1 MSTDLFLT
9 GRALDA
15 QTSDRQGVDLASE
28 RGDIRLVSGRANLA
42 QAVINR
48 LLTRQGELAGL
59 GHPDYGSRL
68 YMLVGEV
75 NNRRTQALA
84 ELYIREAL
92 ASEPRIREVTAVSF
106 APASLRPDTRSLL
119 EITIAALPLD
129 EAEPLTI
136 TIALPL

>member
-9 GRALDA
+9 NRALDA

-28 RGDIRLVSGRANLA
+28 RGDIKLVSGRANLA
-42 QAVINR
+42 QAIINR

-84 ELYIREAL
+84 QLYIREAL
-92 ASEPRIREVTAVSF
+92 AREPRIREVVAIAFT
-106 APASLRPDTRSLL
+106 PASLRPDMRNLL
-119 EITIAALPLD
+119 EITIAVLPLD
-129 EAEPLTI
+129 EGTPLTI
-136 TIALPL
+136 TTALPL